1 MTLKELWAKLH
12 SKDLYTWIGHGA
24 IGFLLEHGVIGF
36 LLYRVTGPA
45 FVAGA
50 CVYREASDLVGW
62 FGSDKAIRRP
72 FAEKAKDGFF
82 DLWAPL
88 AGVAVA
94 EFLKGIL

>member
-24 IGFLLEHGVIGF
+24 IGFLLD
-36 LLYRVTGPA
+36 LVTGPA

-50 CVYREASDLVGW
+50 FVYREVSDLVGW

-88 AGVAVA
+88 AGVALA